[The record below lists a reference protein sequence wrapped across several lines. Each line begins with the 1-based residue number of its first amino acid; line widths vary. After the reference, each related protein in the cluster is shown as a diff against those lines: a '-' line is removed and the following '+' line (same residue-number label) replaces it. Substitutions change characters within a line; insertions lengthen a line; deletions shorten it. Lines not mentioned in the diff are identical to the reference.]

1 VNAPESLTAYGAE
14 RRRTWALR
22 HAAGRILTPL
32 PDPLSE
38 AVNGFYVMVPT
49 ALLIELRTAL
59 KAAHEP
65 REGL

>member
-1 VNAPESLTAYGAE
+1 MNAPESLTAYGAE

-38 AVNGFYVMVPT
+38 WEHGWFVLVPT
-49 ALLIELRTAL
+49 ARLIELREAMRD
-59 KAAHEP
+59 E
-65 REGL
+65 